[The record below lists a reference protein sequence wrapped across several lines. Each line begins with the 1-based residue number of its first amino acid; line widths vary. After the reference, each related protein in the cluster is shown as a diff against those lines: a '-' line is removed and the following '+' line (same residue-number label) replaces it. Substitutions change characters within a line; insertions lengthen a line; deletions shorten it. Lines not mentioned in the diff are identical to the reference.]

1 MKMNNIIKLN
11 DETKSIEKFWQ
22 QDVLDFSKYPNNEIA
37 DYYKKRKLNTI
48 NFTKIESEIK
58 REEYRDF
65 F

>member
-1 MKMNNIIKLN
+1 MNNIIKLN